1 MWWKLYLTAIRKN
14 GKQVILQ
21 QYKKVEW
28 IRQLPTVLR
37 NDWQSNRWKCEVF
50 YTRRESWRQL
60 R

>member
-50 YTRRESWRQL
+50 YNRRESWRQL